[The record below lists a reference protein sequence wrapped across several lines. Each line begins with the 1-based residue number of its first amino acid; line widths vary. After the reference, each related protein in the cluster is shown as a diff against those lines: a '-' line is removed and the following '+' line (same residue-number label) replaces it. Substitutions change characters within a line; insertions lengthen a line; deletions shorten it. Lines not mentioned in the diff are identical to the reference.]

1 MTMEIKF
8 DGDGTPFVMWGDN
21 RIQLEKHQ
29 VKEKEFIEKAERE
42 LRETPEIVE
51 KALADLKQMLTNDSS
66 LFVPI
71 KDDEYLMKF
80 LRPSKFYPESAFKR
94 IQAYYKFRK
103 SHDSYCS
110 NLMPSVVRSAFD
122 HSIISILSP
131 RDQHGRRIML
141 VDSGERWQPRLVSL
155 AEVFRGVQLA
165 LESAMSEPMT
175 QINGVIVI
183 LDVKGLSLSHIMQ
196 FTPSFA
202 KMVVDWIQDCIPIRL
217 KAVHIIN
224 QPFIFNMLF
233 AIFKPFLREKL
244 RSRIHFHG
252 SDKQSLL
259 SHVDAKAL
267 RKRHG
272 GLLPEPE
279 ITGEVLWKM
288 LQHYE
293 ESFKVANSYG
303 YVDVDKKN

>member
-1 MTMEIKF
+1 MELLY
-8 DGDGTPFVMWGDN
+8 DADGTPFVMWGEN
-21 RIQLEKHQ
+21 LIQLERMPIT
-29 VKEKEFIEKAERE
+29 EKEYVEKAEKE

-51 KALADLKQMLTNDSS
+51 KAVAELREMLKKDTS
-66 LFVPI
+66 LFVPLQ
-71 KDDEYLMKF
+71 DDNYLMKF

-94 IQAYYKFRK
+94 IQAYYKFRQ
-103 SHDSYCS
+103 SHESYCS
-110 NLMPSVVRSAFD
+110 NLVPSAVKPAFD
-122 HSIISILSP
+122 HSIISILAP

-141 VDSGERWQPRLVSL
+141 VESGERWQPRLVPLSD
-155 AEVFRGVQLA
+155 VFRGVQLA
-165 LESAMSEPMT
+165 LESAMSEPRT

-183 LDVKGLSLSHIMQ
+183 LDMKGLSFSQVMQ

-217 KAVHIIN
+217 KAVHIVS
-224 QPFIFNMLF
+224 QPYIFNMLF

-244 RSRIHFHG
+244 RSRIFFHG

-259 SHVDAKAL
+259 THVDPKAL

-279 ITGEVLWKM
+279 INGEVLWKM
-288 LQHYE
+288 LHHYE
-293 ESFKVANSYG
+293 ENFKVANSYG
-303 YVDVDKKN
+303 YVSNNNKR

>member
-1 MTMEIKF
+1 MELQY
-8 DGDGTPFVMWGDN
+8 DSDGTPFVMWGDN
-21 RIQLEKHQ
+21 QIQLERTP
-29 VKEKEFIEKAERE
+29 VTEKIYMEKAEKE

-51 KALADLKQMLTNDSS
+51 KALADLRELLKKETS

-71 KDDEYLMKF
+71 NDDNYLMKF

-94 IQAYYKFRK
+94 IQAYYNFRR
-103 SHDSYCS
+103 SHEKYCC
-110 NLMPSVVRSAFD
+110 NLLPTGVRSAFD
-122 HSIISILSP
+122 HSIISILAP

-141 VDSGERWQPRLVSL
+141 INSGERWDHHLVPL
-155 AEVFRGVQLA
+155 TEVFRGVQLA
-165 LESAMSEPMT
+165 LEAAMSEPLT
-175 QINGVIVI
+175 QINGVIVM
-183 LDVKGLSLSHIMQ
+183 LDMKGLSFSQVMQ

-224 QPFIFNMLF
+224 QPYIFNMLF

-252 SDKQSLL
+252 SDMQTLL
-259 SHVDAKAL
+259 SHIDAKAL
-267 RKRHG
+267 RVRHG

-288 LQHYE
+288 LHHYE
-293 ESFKVANSYG
+293 ENFKVANSYG
-303 YVDVDKKN
+303 YVSNNNKQ